1 MYFTIGFKNKFLYQK
16 KREREI
22 RWENR
27 CCRKHWG
34 GIVGEVERISSKL
47 CIIDSKVRK
56 DFKNECQV
64 NNEQHCW
71 EINRKQTVLTAF
83 CQNVVRTCQC
93 NSRKSR
99 KYILEC
105 GLRNR
110 KRKANIKIF
119 REFDLKGVR
128 KTGWKSK
135 DTCGWW
141 TIFLLLSCLMAHR
154 KEGIRRGRLK
164 KT

>member
-16 KREREI
+16 EREREI

-71 EINRKQTVLTAF
+71 DKLKP
-83 CQNVVRTCQC
+83 
-93 NSRKSR
+93 NSPDC
-99 KYILEC
+99 ILSKVWWEHVSAIV
-105 GLRNR
+105 G
-110 KRKANIKIF
+110 KAENTF
-119 REFDLKGVR
+119 
-128 KTGWKSK
+128 
-135 DTCGWW
+135 
-141 TIFLLLSCLMAHR
+141 
-154 KEGIRRGRLK
+154 
-164 KT
+164 